1 MRREPDFSTRH
12 DASQPGRRRQTL
24 LLAVAALLFAASALS
39 ASRAWSEARASAASL
54 AGLRRAVEQDRSRL
68 RALEARRRSG
78 GNLLTSKLVLTA
90 EAPPARVLAEITELM
105 PPDVRLES
113 VAFVYGTQLEIE
125 AQAVA
130 RRPASY
136 DLFLERLA
144 GSQRFGEILPGPE
157 LREGE
162 MRGALRMTYSRLP

>member
-1 MRREPDFSTRH
+1 VSRGPDFSTR
-12 DASQPGRRRQTL
+12 AEVLRPGGRWEPL
-24 LLAVAALLFAASALS
+24 LLGIAALLFVASASS
-39 ASRAWSEARASAASL
+39 AYSTRSEARASQAYL
-54 AGLRRAVEQDRSRL
+54 AGLRREVEQDRSRL

-90 EAPPARVLAEITELM
+90 EAPPARVLAELTELL

-113 VAFVYGTQLEIE
+113 VTFAYGSRLEIE

-144 GSQRFGEILPGPE
+144 GSPSFGEILPGPE
-157 LREGE
+157 AREGE
-162 MRGALRMTYSRLP
+162 MRGSLRMTYQRLP